1 MTRIGIVLTLLSA
14 AAGSALAQSAAPQP
28 TSAPAVRSARVTS
41 GTLAFDARARVGDFS
56 GTTQEVTGEVRGAA
70 TADGATGWVS
80 FPAASLRTGNG
91 RRDRDMRKSL
101 EADQHPE
108 IRLDVSRITPLATRG
123 DTVDVL
129 LDVTLTVKGIGRPLQ
144 VPATVVILPSAYRVT
159 SQFPIDAREWGLKGL
174 SRLLG
179 MLSVDPR
186 MTVRAALEFA
196 VDEEGRSS
204 APPTPAPP

>member
-1 MTRIGIVLTLLSA
+1 MTRIGIVLSLLSA
-14 AAGSALAQSAAPQP
+14 ATGSALAQSAAPQP

-101 EADQHPE
+101 EAEQHPE
-108 IRLDVSRITPLATRG
+108 IRLHVSRITPQATRG

-129 LDVTLTVKGIGRPLQ
+129 LDATLTVKGIARPVQ
-144 VPATVVILPSAYRVT
+144 APATVVILPAAYRVT
-159 SQFPIDAREWGLKGL
+159 SSFPIDLREWNVKGL
-174 SRLLG
+174 SRMLG
-179 MLSVDPR
+179 MLTVDPE
-186 MTVRAALEFA
+186 MTVRAELEFA
-196 VDEEGRSS
+196 VDEAGR
-204 APPTPAPP
+204 APPPSTPAPP